1 MELWVALA
9 LGSAFLQ
16 NLRSAWQKA
25 LTARLGLLGATY
37 ARFVFAAPLAVGLAI
52 ALTVGAER
60 PRRG

>member
-25 LTARLGLLGATY
+25 LTARLGSL
-37 ARFVFAAPLAVGLAI
+37 ARPTPGSSSRRRWRSGL
-52 ALTVGAER
+52 R
-60 PRRG
+60 SH